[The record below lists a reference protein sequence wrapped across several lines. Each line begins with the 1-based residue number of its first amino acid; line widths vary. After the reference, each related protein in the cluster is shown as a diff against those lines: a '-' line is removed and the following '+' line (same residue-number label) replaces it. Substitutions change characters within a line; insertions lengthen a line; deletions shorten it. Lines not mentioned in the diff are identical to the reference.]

1 MVFSK
6 RRQAIKIIFMVLF
19 LFSFTEWSSSSQEKG
34 NSPEGLVPE
43 ALVSVDSTEDNKEYA
58 IIIEKESQ
66 LAYLYECGSTFREIS
81 LVNCSTGEVKGTKS
95 RSGDRKTP
103 EGVYFFTKEH
113 KKKDLT
119 PIYGSAAFPIDYPN
133 CMDLINGNGG
143 NSIWMHGTNKKLK
156 QRDTNGCIVFENK
169 DIERLSNYI
178 ALNRTPVIIVDKI
191 KYKDENSN
199 NEEDKPVEGFLLQW
213 RNSLQNGDYH
223 EYLAFYDP
231 GYLPDIGWWPVWNDL
246 RKKTYSLNLPFSVE
260 IKRKSIFKHETVYVV
275 LFDLVLSASGK
286 NMPVATKK
294 LFLTHRGER
303 LRIIGEEYQY
313 IPEEL
318 ERERDKNPL
327 VAALDIVR
335 SEDDKE
341 KKIAE
346 MVDRWLKAWSS
357 KNIDEYG
364 KYYSRDFYSDGMAL
378 KAWLRH
384 KKRLN
389 RKYGYISVTK
399 DNLVITE
406 KGEKLNASFLQTYKS
421 SGYKAV
427 GKKTLELKYEQGEW
441 KIFRESWAD
450 IQK

>member
-1 MVFSK
+1 
-6 RRQAIKIIFMVLF
+6 
-19 LFSFTEWSSSSQEKG
+19 
-34 NSPEGLVPE
+34 
-43 ALVSVDSTEDNKEYA
+43 
-58 IIIEKESQ
+58 
-66 LAYLYECGSTFREIS
+66 
-81 LVNCSTGEVKGTKS
+81 
-95 RSGDRKTP
+95 
-103 EGVYFFTKEH
+103 
-113 KKKDLT
+113 
-119 PIYGSAAFPIDYPN
+119 
-133 CMDLINGNGG
+133 
-143 NSIWMHGTNKKLK
+143 
-156 QRDTNGCIVFENK
+156 
-169 DIERLSNYI
+169 
-178 ALNRTPVIIVDKI
+178 
-191 KYKDENSN
+191 
-199 NEEDKPVEGFLLQW
+199 
-213 RNSLQNGDYH
+213 
-223 EYLAFYDP
+223 
-231 GYLPDIGWWPVWNDL
+231 
-246 RKKTYSLNLPFSVE
+246 
-260 IKRKSIFKHETVYVV
+260 
-275 LFDLVLSASGK
+275 
-286 NMPVATKK
+286 MPVATKK

-313 IPEEL
+313 IPKEL

-335 SEDDKE
+335 SEDDRE
-341 KKIAE
+341 KKITE

-364 KYYSRDFYSDGMAL
+364 KYYSRDFYSDGMDL
-378 KAWLRH
+378 KGWLRH